1 MPEPNGHNVL
11 LLDTLEINPIVDHVG
26 LTEPLKLIMID
37 CALNLDSI
45 LFYLLLI
52 LLLVVDS
59 SVVSHKDVMEDKLEL
74 HGAGLPEPEL
84 LLEETLVILPLAIHI
99 LCKNVLIMLL
109 PHYQT
114 VALFKKMIQ
123 LVEAV
128 AQEIQLHTAMIN
140 TKLHHHM
147 D

>member
-1 MPEPNGHNVL
+1 
-11 LLDTLEINPIVDHVG
+11 
-26 LTEPLKLIMID
+26 MID

-84 LLEETLVILPLAIHI
+84 LLV
-99 LCKNVLIMLL
+99 
-109 PHYQT
+109 
-114 VALFKKMIQ
+114 
-123 LVEAV
+123 
-128 AQEIQLHTAMIN
+128 
-140 TKLHHHM
+140 
-147 D
+147 